1 MDEKNNCNAY
11 TLVVNDRRNCF
22 VASRRRSPTKW
33 EQGDKERIILSFL
46 IILKH
51 VRVDV
56 QNSALVYIL
65 KLEARLNEIGIYILV
80 IFIMSNFCSH

>member
-1 MDEKNNCNAY
+1 MTEETVLLHQGGGHQPHA
-11 TLVVNDRRNCF
+11 
-22 VASRRRSPTKW
+22 